1 MLKKENHN
9 YYTFTFYNV
18 ENLFDTRND
27 PKTLDDDFTAKSNR
41 NWNEK
46 RFRKKLRKM
55 GRAISQIGFDEI
67 GHPPVLIGLAEI
79 ENRFVLEELVSSK
92 YLKHKHYGI
101 AHVDSP
107 DERGIDTAL
116 LYRKDHL
123 QIKNITAHTV
133 DVVNEEGIRDYTRDI
148 LEVEAIL
155 DDFTIHVLVNHWPS
169 RRKGVEE
176 TAFRRMAASVKAKE
190 IVQQIQAVNPN
201 ARIMVM
207 GDFNDDPESKSIK
220 HLVGTTF
227 YNPME
232 ILLTRD
238 EGSVNY
244 RGDWF
249 LFDQILISNNFMQQ
263 HGNDF
268 RFQKA
273 SIFNPKHLQE
283 YQGRR
288 KGNPFRTF
296 LGRRYAG
303 GLSDHFPVYTICSIE
318 KS

>member
-1 MLKKENHN
+1 MLKKKNHN
-9 YYTFTFYNV
+9 YYTFAFYNL

-27 PKTLDDDFTAKSNR
+27 PKTLDDDFTESSNR

-46 RFRKKLRKM
+46 RFRKKLKKM
-55 GRAISQIGFDEI
+55 GNVISQIGFDEI
-67 GHPPVLIGLAEI
+67 EHPPILVGLAEV
-79 ENRFVLEELVSSK
+79 ENRYVLEELVDSK
-92 YLKHKHYGI
+92 FLRHKHYGI
-101 AHVDSP
+101 AHIDSP

-116 LYRKDHL
+116 IYRKDHL
-123 QIKNITAHTV
+123 EIKNITAHTV
-133 DVVNEEGIRDYTRDI
+133 HVVNEEGVRDYTRDI

-155 DDFTIHVLVNHWPS
+155 DGFSVYILVNHWPS

-176 TAFRRMAASVKAKE
+176 TAFRRMAASMKAAE
-190 IVQQIQAVNPN
+190 IVKQIQAVDPN

-207 GDFNDDPESKSIK
+207 GDFNDDPESDSLKQ
-220 HLVGTTF
+220 LVGTTF

-232 ILLTRD
+232 LLLTRD

-244 RGDWF
+244 RGDWY
-249 LFDQILISNNFMQQ
+249 LFDQILLSHNFMRQ
-263 HGNDF
+263 HGNGF

-273 SIFNPKHLQE
+273 AIFNPEHIQE
-283 YQGRR
+283 YKGRR

-303 GLSDHFPVYTICSIE
+303 GFSDHFPVYAIFSL
-318 KS
+318 SQA

>member
-1 MLKKENHN
+1 MLKKKNHN
-9 YYTFTFYNV
+9 YYTFAFYNL

-27 PKTLDDDFTAKSNR
+27 PKTLDDDFTESSNR

-46 RFRKKLRKM
+46 RFRKKLKKM
-55 GRAISQIGFDEI
+55 GNVISQIGFDEI
-67 GHPPVLIGLAEI
+67 EHPPILVGLAEV
-79 ENRFVLEELVSSK
+79 ENRYVLEELVDSK
-92 YLKHKHYGI
+92 FLRHKHYGI
-101 AHVDSP
+101 AHIDSP

-116 LYRKDHL
+116 IYRKDHL
-123 QIKNITAHTV
+123 EIKNITAHTV
-133 DVVNEEGIRDYTRDI
+133 HVVNEEGIRDYTRDI

-155 DDFTIHVLVNHWPS
+155 DGFSVYILVNHWPS

-176 TAFRRMAASVKAKE
+176 TAFRRMAASMKAAE
-190 IVQQIQAVNPN
+190 IVKQIQAVDPN

-207 GDFNDDPESKSIK
+207 GDFNDDPESDSLKQ
-220 HLVGTTF
+220 LVGTTF

-232 ILLTRD
+232 LLLTRD

-244 RGDWF
+244 RGDWY
-249 LFDQILISNNFMQQ
+249 LFDQILLSHNFMRQ
-263 HGNDF
+263 HGNSF

-273 SIFNPKHLQE
+273 AIFNPEHIQE
-283 YQGRR
+283 YKGRR

-303 GLSDHFPVYTICSIE
+303 GFSDHFPVYAIFSL
-318 KS
+318 SQA

>member
-9 YYTFTFYNV
+9 YYTFAFYNV

-27 PKTLDDDFTAKSNR
+27 PKTLDDDFTANSNR

-55 GRAISQIGFDEI
+55 GRAISQIGYNEI

-79 ENRFVLEELVSSK
+79 ENRYVLEELVSSK
-92 YLKHKHYGI
+92 YLKHKQYGI
-101 AHVDSP
+101 AHIDSP

-133 DVVNEEGIRDYTRDI
+133 HVVNEEGIRDYTRDI
-148 LEVEAIL
+148 LEVEVIL

-176 TAFRRMAASVKAKE
+176 TAFRRMAASEKAHE
-190 IVQQIQAVNPN
+190 IVQQIQAVDPN
-201 ARIMVM
+201 ARIVVM
-207 GDFNDDPESKSIK
+207 GDFNDDPESDSIK

-238 EGSVNY
+238 EGSVTY
-244 RGDWF
+244 KGGWF
-249 LFDQILISNNFMQQ
+249 LFDQILISHNFMQQ

-273 SIFNPKHLQE
+273 AIFNPEHLKE
-283 YQGRR
+283 YKGRR